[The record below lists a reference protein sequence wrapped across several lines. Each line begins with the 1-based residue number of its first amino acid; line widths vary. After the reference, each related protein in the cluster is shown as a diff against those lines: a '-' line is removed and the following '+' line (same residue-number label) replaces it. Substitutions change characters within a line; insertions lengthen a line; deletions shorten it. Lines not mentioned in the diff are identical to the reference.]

1 MQMTFVLNMKLVI
14 KILHTYIKFQGIGFV
29 YSTSVAENLGC
40 LYSRLLCQQ
49 QDFIQKSKSKKILAW
64 IGIILTKS

>member
-1 MQMTFVLNMKLVI
+1 MKFVLNMKLVI
-14 KILHTYIKFQGIGFV
+14 EILHTYIKFQGIGFV

-49 QDFIQKSKSKKILAW
+49 QDFIQKLVRINN
-64 IGIILTKS
+64 GIDDQRRSWLGLE